1 MRILA
6 IDPGEKRIGVA
17 ISDPTETIARPLMIL
32 KHVSREIDAKAIV
45 QLAVQHEAGMIIV
58 GQSFDDEG
66 NPSFHGRQAARLAFA
81 ISKKINTPVIL
92 WDESDSSKNAHS
104 IIKSLGKKK
113 KNIHA
118 HNDHIAAAEILKSYL
133 ESKMES
139 KISKLDMPNDK

>member
-66 NPSFHGRQAARLAFA
+66 NPSFHGRQAARLALE
-81 ISKKINTPVIL
+81 ISKEINTPVIL
-92 WDESDSSKNAHS
+92 WDESDSSKNAYR
-104 IIKSLGKKK
+104 IIRSLGKKK
-113 KNIHA
+113 KNTHEYI
-118 HNDHIAAAEILKSYL
+118 DHIAAAEILKSYL

-139 KISKLDMPNDK
+139 KISKLDMPNDN